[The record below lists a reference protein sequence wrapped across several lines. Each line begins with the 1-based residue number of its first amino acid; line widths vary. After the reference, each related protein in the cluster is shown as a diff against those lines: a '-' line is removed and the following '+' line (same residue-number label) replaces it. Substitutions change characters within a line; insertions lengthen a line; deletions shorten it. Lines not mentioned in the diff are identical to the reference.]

1 MTQTITTRNNADDGM
16 FTAAINEDA
25 VTEEEVLKYHL
36 DGKLDIA
43 LHSPLDTQHDLSVA
57 YTPGVALACNDI
69 YDKPEDVRRYT
80 WAGRLVAVIS
90 DGTAV
95 LGLGNIGP
103 KAALPVIEGKCALFK
118 QFSGLNAIPIV
129 LDTTDPD
136 EIVETCIRLQPSFG
150 AINLEDISAP
160 RCFEIEN
167 RLKKELDIPVMHDD
181 QHGTAVVVLAGM
193 INACRFT
200 GRKAEDLKVVVSG
213 AGAAGVACTKII
225 LNAGVKNIVVL
236 DSHGIISRGR
246 DGLNPVKE
254 KLAKITNPNNIVGG
268 QEEALRDADV
278 YVGVSC
284 GHVPEDVVKTMAPD
298 AMIFSL
304 SNPDPEIP
312 IDVAHRHASIVA
324 TGRSDYPNQLNNVL
338 AFPGIFRGAL
348 DACATDISE
357 EMLQAAAYAIAD
369 VIDPDDLAADYIIP
383 SPLDTRVCPAV
394 TAAVKAA
401 AEKAKQS

>member
-1 MTQTITTRNNADDGM
+1 
-16 FTAAINEDA
+16 
-25 VTEEEVLKYHL
+25 
-36 DGKLDIA
+36 
-43 LHSPLDTQHDLSVA
+43 
-57 YTPGVALACNDI
+57 
-69 YDKPEDVRRYT
+69 
-80 WAGRLVAVIS
+80 
-90 DGTAV
+90 
-95 LGLGNIGP
+95 
-103 KAALPVIEGKCALFK
+103 
-118 QFSGLNAIPIV
+118 
-129 LDTTDPD
+129 
-136 EIVETCIRLQPSFG
+136 
-150 AINLEDISAP
+150 
-160 RCFEIEN
+160 
-167 RLKKELDIPVMHDD
+167 MHDD

-383 SPLDTRVCPAV
+383 VSYTHLTLPTNREV
-394 TAAVKAA
+394 
-401 AEKAKQS
+401 